1 MGFWNSKPAVTN
13 TTIKNTSTETP
24 TRTDITRTAEEKCYD
39 PKDPNLEFVERED
52 EMDVL
57 CVNYKSPRALMSCG
71 HSVTPMSLTSYC
83 RHLLEEGRSRFVCAV
98 CEEEWSFQEVQK
110 MALLTPQEAD
120 DFEKVMWENYKEEF
134 EVKSCPGCKSS
145 FLRTN
150 LNDLSVKCTVCSAGR
165 VGIYIFCWQC
175 LREWR
180 GPAPRADRCDNEG
193 CNKTVLETL
202 KNCPD
207 IVFQHSGLA
216 KVTGCPS
223 VRACPT
229 CGVLV
234 EHNSNHCK
242 SINCDRCKVPFCFIC
257 LKMKEKC
264 YATSSPYTPC
274 CDGVAPRQSFIPAR
288 QKT

>member
-39 PKDPNLEFVERED
+39 PKDPDLKFVERED

-57 CVNYKSPRALMSCG
+57 CVGYKSPRALMSCG

-83 RHLLEEGRSRFVCAV
+83 RHLLEEGSSRFECAV
-98 CEEEWSFQEVQK
+98 CVGRWTFQEVQK
-110 MALLTPQEAD
+110 MARLSPQEAD
-120 DFEKVMWENYKEEF
+120 DFVKKMWKNYKIECQ
-134 EVKSCPGCKSS
+134 VKSCPGCKSS

-150 LNDLSVKCTVCSAGR
+150 PNDLSVKCTVCSAGR

-193 CNKTVLETL
+193 CGTMLLDIL
-202 KNCPD
+202 KECPN
-207 IVFQHSGLA
+207 IEFESLA
-216 KVTGCPS
+216 LARLKGCPTI
-223 VRACPT
+223 RACPF
-229 CGVLV
+229 CGLLV
-234 EHNSNHCK
+234 EHDASGCK
-242 SINCDRCKVPFCFIC
+242 CITCERCQVSFCFVC
-257 LKMKEKC
+257 LKTEKKC
-264 YATSSPYTPC
+264 SETSSPFEY
-274 CDGVAPRQSFIPAR
+274 CDLAPRQTSIPAR
-288 QKT
+288 QNI

>member
-1 MGFWNSKPAVTN
+1 MGSWNSTPATA
-13 TTIKNTSTETP
+13 TTTTAAQHKTA
-24 TRTDITRTAEEKCYD
+24 AEEKCYD
-39 PKDPNLEFVERED
+39 PKDPNLKFVEQND
-52 EMDVL
+52 KMDVL
-57 CVNYKSPRALMSCG
+57 CVGYKSPRALMSCG

-120 DFEKVMWENYKEEF
+120 DFEKMMWENYKEEF

-145 FLRTN
+145 VLRTN

-202 KNCPD
+202 KNCPN
-207 IVFQHSGLA
+207 IVFQSPGLA
-216 KVTGCPS
+216 NITSCPL
-223 VRACPT
+223 VRACPK

-234 EHNSNHCK
+234 EHNKSGCK
-242 SINCDRCKVPFCFIC
+242 YVVCGRCKAEFCFIC
-257 LKMKEKC
+257 LKMEKDC
-264 YATSSPYTPC
+264 YRRLSWFDPC
-274 CDGVAPRQSFIPAR
+274 SDGVAPRQTSIPGR
-288 QKT
+288 RPV

>member
-134 EVKSCPGCKSS
+134 EVKSVSS
-145 FLRTN
+145 ISVQAASL
-150 LNDLSVKCTVCSAGR
+150 LS
-165 VGIYIFCWQC
+165 
-175 LREWR
+175 
-180 GPAPRADRCDNEG
+180 
-193 CNKTVLETL
+193 
-202 KNCPD
+202 
-207 IVFQHSGLA
+207 
-216 KVTGCPS
+216 
-223 VRACPT
+223 
-229 CGVLV
+229 
-234 EHNSNHCK
+234 
-242 SINCDRCKVPFCFIC
+242 
-257 LKMKEKC
+257 
-264 YATSSPYTPC
+264 
-274 CDGVAPRQSFIPAR
+274 
-288 QKT
+288 